1 MNKYG
6 WGMSWLIR
14 SDSKGT
20 RASGPRTLPGPL
32 APRDRGAHKLISP
45 SGPGVA
51 RVSNPSEG
59 VRDISAED
67 EPKEVR
73 CGRLDEHA
81 AAQWLDLEGMGRD
94 RGRPSRRCRTHR
106 SHRRE
111 RRRWRWWL
119 GRDLLTQRLSQ
130 IVSAVGLNSQ
140 RPTAHGKHRSS
151 SRGPVS
157 QTKRGRSA
165 PVSFHA
171 SQVFYRNGS

>member
-67 EPKEVR
+67 EPKRNGGVPPPFR
-73 CGRLDEHA
+73 SMPARSSI
-81 AAQWLDLEGMGRD
+81 GMGRSRSRAASDSPHRTDSD
-94 RGRPSRRCRTHR
+94 RIR
-106 SHRRE
+106 
-111 RRRWRWWL
+111 
-119 GRDLLTQRLSQ
+119 
-130 IVSAVGLNSQ
+130 
-140 RPTAHGKHRSS
+140 
-151 SRGPVS
+151 
-157 QTKRGRSA
+157 
-165 PVSFHA
+165 A
-171 SQVFYRNGS
+171 SP